1 MSVKIISII
10 KTRKKM
16 RGKSTTVEGNRT
28 KRIKRRQDHSRKL
41 HTTEHLKN
49 FVAFLKTMIK
59 TRETGTSRGK
69 KTHTKNLPHQA
80 KITPKPGTDPVKL
93 KTSD

>member
-1 MSVKIISII
+1 
-10 KTRKKM
+10 M

-69 KTHTKNLPHQA
+69 KKNTYQKPA
-80 KITPKPGTDPVKL
+80 SSSKNNPKTWY
-93 KTSD
+93 

>member
-1 MSVKIISII
+1 
-10 KTRKKM
+10 M

-59 TRETGTSRGK
+59 TRETGTSRRK
-69 KTHTKNLPHQA
+69 KNTYQKPASSSKNN
-80 KITPKPGTDPVKL
+80 PKTWY
-93 KTSD
+93 